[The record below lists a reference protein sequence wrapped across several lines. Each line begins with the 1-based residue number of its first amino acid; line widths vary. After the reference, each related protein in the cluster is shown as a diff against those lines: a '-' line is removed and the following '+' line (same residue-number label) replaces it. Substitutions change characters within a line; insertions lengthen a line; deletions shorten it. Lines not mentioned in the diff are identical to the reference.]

1 MRYFFSFGAPLDMSS
16 NKDLNDQTKDGVR
29 YRDYTDRTD
38 E

>member
-1 MRYFFSFGAPLDMSS
+1 MRYIFSFGAPLDMSS